1 MFYAHAMQ
9 GLTAVPDELLDIG
22 KLAPFL
28 ASAFNRIPPPGAGPL
43 AFSLFWNQKF
53 AKREPPK
60 EGYPE
65 ILKPCLRGILNVQE
79 LIEGGISLGTDLG
92 DEVCLSVVSV
102 VVTNTC
108 DAESTY

>member
-1 MFYAHAMQ
+1 MFYAHVMQ

-28 ASAFNRIPPPGAGPL
+28 ASAFARIPAPGVGPL

-53 AKREPPK
+53 ATREPPK

-65 ILKPCLRGILNVQE
+65 ILKPCLREILNMEAPVE
-79 LIEGGISLGTDLG
+79 AEISLGTDI
-92 DEVCLSVVSV
+92 EEAVCFERVR
-102 VVTNTC
+102 C
-108 DAESTY
+108 FRC